1 MRDMVDS
8 EAMGRTCTVCRHTRR
23 ADIDAALVEHR
34 PFRTIARQFSA
45 SRDALIRH
53 HDNHLPAAL
62 TKARDAAEVAHADTI
77 LGQVQNLRDRALTI
91 LDTAEGA
98 GDLRAALGA
107 IREARGCL
115 ELLGKLAGELQDA
128 PTVNV
133 FVSAEWLEI
142 QAVILTALEPHA
154 DARFAVAD
162 ALTRLNG
169 NHVGR
174 A

>member
-1 MRDMVDS
+1 MP
-8 EAMGRTCTVCRHTRR
+8 RTCTICQHEKR
-23 ADIDAALVEHR
+23 DEIDAAMVARR
-34 PFRTIARQFSA
+34 PFRDIARQFGPSK
-45 SRDALIRH
+45 DALVRH
-53 HDNHLPAAL
+53 HDNHLPAEL
-62 TKARDAAEVAHADTI
+62 VKAKDAAEVAHADTI
-77 LGQVQNLRDRALTI
+77 LDQVQTLRDRALKI
-91 LDTAEGA
+91 LDTAEEGD
-98 GDLRAALGA
+98 DLRIALGA
-107 IREARGCL
+107 IREARACL

-133 FVSAEWLEI
+133 FISAEWLEV

-162 ALTRLNG
+162 ALTNLNG

>member
-1 MRDMVDS
+1 MP
-8 EAMGRTCTVCRHTRR
+8 RTCTICRHAERE
-23 ADIDAALVEHR
+23 AIDSALVER
-34 PFRTIARQFSA
+34 QPFRHIAAQHKVSTSA
-45 SRDALIRH
+45 LVRH
-53 HDNHLPAAL
+53 FDDHLPAAL
-62 TKARDAAEVAHADTI
+62 VEAKAAAEVAHADTI
-77 LGQVQNLRDRALTI
+77 LDQVQTLRDRALKI
-91 LDTAEGA
+91 LDTAEEGN
-98 GDLRAALGA
+98 DLRIALGA

-133 FVSAEWLEI
+133 FVSTEWLEV

-162 ALTRLNG
+162 ALTNLNG

>member
-1 MRDMVDS
+1 MK
-8 EAMGRTCTVCRHTRR
+8 AK
-23 ADIDAALVEHR
+23 DAAAVANADSLLDQVTSL
-34 PFRTIARQFSA
+34 RTRAIA
-45 SRDALIRH
+45 
-53 HDNHLPAAL
+53 
-62 TKARDAAEVAHADTI
+62 
-77 LGQVQNLRDRALTI
+77 I
-91 LDTAEGA
+91 LDTAEES
-98 GDLRAALGA
+98 GDLKTAISA
-107 IREARGCL
+107 IREARGCV

-133 FVSAEWLEI
+133 FMSAEWLEV